1 MMLKPIIIFATI
13 FFNGQVENLQYKGA
27 REGFD
32 TEKACYEYMEKYG
45 KHVISTLETHLNNVY
60 PNSRLLVLGC
70 SDRINFVSD
79 DETV

>member
-27 REGFD
+27 SGFD
-32 TEKACYEYMEKYG
+32 TENACYEYMEKYG
-45 KHVISTLETHLNNVY
+45 NHVMNTLETHLDNVY

-70 SDRINFVSD
+70 SDRINFASD

>member
-1 MMLKPIIIFATI
+1 MLKPIIIFATI

-45 KHVISTLETHLNNVY
+45 NHVIA
-60 PNSRLLVLGC
+60 P
-70 SDRINFVSD
+70 
-79 DETV
+79 